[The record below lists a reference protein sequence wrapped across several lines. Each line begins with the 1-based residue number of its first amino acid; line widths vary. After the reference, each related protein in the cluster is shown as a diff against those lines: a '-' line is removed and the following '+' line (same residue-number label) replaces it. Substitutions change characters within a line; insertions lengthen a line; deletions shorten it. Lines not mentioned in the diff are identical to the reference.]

1 MQTGWQLIDGS
12 WYYLNSSGTMVASQW
27 VGNYYLLSNG
37 AMATNQW
44 IGKYHVDENGK
55 WDATDAT
62 HNTQQAA

>member
-1 MQTGWQLIDGS
+1 
-12 WYYLNSSGTMVASQW
+12 MVASQW